1 MPCGFVT
8 LKLQGGWCFAGEK
21 QHHPI
26 QPIGE
31 GKPKRRLVDVHARLS
46 IQLAPTIGAWS
57 HREVS
62 PKLGMPRPSYA
73 L

>member
-1 MPCGFVT
+1 MWVCYLENF
-8 LKLQGGWCFAGEK
+8 KADAASQGEK

-62 PKLGMPRPSYA
+62 PKLGMPRPSYT

>member
-1 MPCGFVT
+1 MWVCYLENMVLRRG
-8 LKLQGGWCFAGEK
+8 K

-31 GKPKRRLVDVHARLS
+31 GKPKRRFVDVHVRLS